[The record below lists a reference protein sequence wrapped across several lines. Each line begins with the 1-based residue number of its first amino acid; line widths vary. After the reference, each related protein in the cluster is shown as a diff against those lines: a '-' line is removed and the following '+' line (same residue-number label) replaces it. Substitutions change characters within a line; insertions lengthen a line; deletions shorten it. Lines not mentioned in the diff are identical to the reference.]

1 MWSRKRAVIALC
13 AVLVGVLGVA
23 GAVGYLTFV
32 RSPVNPPAE
41 ACGGDGVPGS
51 GPVVV
56 AAGASMT
63 RGTLGA
69 DWVGAL
75 RERGHRLV
83 NAGVNGNTTA
93 DLLARVD
100 ADVVA
105 CRPDAVTLLI
115 GTNDVRGDV
124 PLDEY
129 RANLRAIVARVQAG
143 TTARIAL
150 LSLPP
155 LGEDLDGGLNVELRG
170 YNAAI
175 EEVAAEAGLS
185 YLPVHERMVEALR
198 ERTDEPTPFG
208 FDFGVA
214 YLAAAE
220 HYLLG
225 REWDEVA
232 RGNGLRL
239 LVDHVHLGDR
249 GGAIVTDLVDGWLST
264 PDPGR

>member
-13 AVLVGVLGVA
+13 AALVGVLGVA

-32 RSPVNPPAE
+32 RAPVNPPAE
-41 ACGGDGVPGS
+41 ACGDAGVPGS

-69 DWVGAL
+69 DWVGAV
-75 RERGHRLV
+75 RDRGHRVV
-83 NAGVNGNTTA
+83 NAGVNGHTTA

-124 PLDEY
+124 PLAEY
-129 RANLRAIVARVQAG
+129 RDNLGAIVARVRAG

-155 LGEDLDGGLNVELRG
+155 LGEDLDGDLNVKLRA

-175 EEVAAEAGLS
+175 EETATETGAS
-185 YLPVHERMVEALR
+185 YLPVHERMVDVLR
-198 ERTDEPTPFG
+198 EEGGEPTPFG

-232 RGNGLRL
+232 RDNGLRL
-239 LVDHVHLGDR
+239 LVDHIHLGDR
-249 GGAIVTDLVDGWLST
+249 GGAIVADLVDAWLST

>member
-13 AVLVGVLGVA
+13 AALVGVLGVA

-32 RSPVNPPAE
+32 RAPVNPPAE
-41 ACGGDGVPGS
+41 ACGDAGVPGS

-69 DWVGAL
+69 DWVGAV
-75 RERGHRLV
+75 RDRGHRVV
-83 NAGVNGNTTA
+83 NAGVNGHTTA

-124 PLDEY
+124 PLAEY
-129 RANLRAIVARVQAG
+129 RDNLGAIVARVRAG

-155 LGEDLDGGLNVELRG
+155 LGEDLDGDLNVKLRD

-175 EEVAAEAGLS
+175 EETATETGAS
-185 YLPVHERMVEALR
+185 YLPVHERMADVLR
-198 ERTDEPTPFG
+198 EEGGEPTPFG

-225 REWDEVA
+225 REWDEVG

-239 LVDHVHLGDR
+239 LVDHIHLGDR
-249 GGAIVTDLVDGWLST
+249 GGAIVADLVDGWLST
-264 PDPGR
+264 PDPVR

>member
-1 MWSRKRAVIALC
+1 MSSGKRAIIALC

-23 GAVGYLTFV
+23 GAVGYLAFV
-32 RSPVNPPAE
+32 RPPVNPPAE
-41 ACGGDGVPGS
+41 ACGGEGVPGS

-56 AAGASMT
+56 AAGASTT

-75 RERGHRLV
+75 RDRGHRLV
-83 NAGVNGNTTA
+83 NAGVNGHTTA

-129 RANLRAIVARVQAG
+129 RADLGAIVARVRSG

-155 LGEDLDGGLNVELRG
+155 LGEDLDGALNVELRD
-170 YNAAI
+170 YNAVV
-175 EEVAAEAGLS
+175 EEIATEAGVS
-185 YLPVHERMVEALR
+185 YLPLHERMVDALR
-198 ERTDEPTPFG
+198 ERDDEPTPFG

-220 HYLLG
+220 HHLLG
-225 REWDEVA
+225 HEWDEVA

-239 LVDHVHLGDR
+239 LVDHVHLSDR
-249 GGAIVTDLVDGWLST
+249 GGAIVADLVDGWLST
-264 PDPGR
+264 PDSGR